1 MQSPRGALKTFF
13 GDLNKAV
20 WIECLYNFIETQSP
34 QPCCISNNNLHMAR
48 SHYLKSTTVADISIQ
63 YLLKSRTEV

>member
-48 SHYLKSTTVADISIQ
+48 SPYLKSTTVADISVQ